1 MKNYQKAHAALVF
14 ALVLFT
20 ITACSNLKNGSEEGT
35 QEAEGANQEAD
46 TTALVVEEAEPATAV
61 SVWKSTVSVRVEP
74 GANAKWVTSVSLGE
88 RFQYLGESRKVTTDD
103 GERTWAKIQLL
114 DGKEGWILQDFIMIG
129 GQPAAVLKDNTPL
142 YKRPDILTKS
152 DKILAKFDVI
162 GIKGEGAF
170 VEFKG
175 MSADD
180 TWFTSGWIKSEN
192 INTNPVDVA
201 SAVYIRKALSLDDE
215 DEQLQELKVIYNS
228 SDFEGSYFLTDLEDM
243 IRELD

>member
-1 MKNYQKAHAALVF
+1 MRNYSKFRIAQLLGICLA
-14 ALVLFT
+14 T
-20 ITACSNLKNGSEEGT
+20 ITACTDLKDSAAESDTG
-35 QEAEGANQEAD
+35 AEGAEQASD
-46 TTALVVEEAEPATAV
+46 STALAVEQAEPATAV

-152 DKILAKFDVI
+152 DKILGKFDVI
-162 GIKGEGAF
+162 GVKGEGAF

-175 MSADD
+175 MSAED

-201 SAVYIRKALSLDDE
+201 SAVYIRKALSLEDE
-215 DEQLQELKVIYNS
+215 DEQLKELQVIYNS